1 MINLNYDLHLHSCL
15 SPCGDNDMTPNN
27 IVGMSVVKELDV
39 IAVTDH
45 NSCKNCPA
53 VKKIADHYGII
64 AIPGM
69 ELCTVEEVHVL
80 CLFKKLDDA
89 MNFDSYVSKHII
101 AIPNNEEVFGKQLI
115 CNEDDEIIGKEE
127 NLLINSTDIS
137 FDKVYDIVESY
148 NGIMIPA
155 HIDKSSTSLMSNLGF
170 VPPNSKFKCVE
181 LKNMSNLH
189 ELRR

>member
-69 ELCTVEEVHVL
+69 ELCTVE
-80 CLFKKLDDA
+80 
-89 MNFDSYVSKHII
+89 
-101 AIPNNEEVFGKQLI
+101 
-115 CNEDDEIIGKEE
+115 
-127 NLLINSTDIS
+127 
-137 FDKVYDIVESY
+137 
-148 NGIMIPA
+148 
-155 HIDKSSTSLMSNLGF
+155 
-170 VPPNSKFKCVE
+170 
-181 LKNMSNLH
+181 
-189 ELRR
+189 